1 VVHLLQPLAQLVRTI
16 RRFRFSLAHQFILGA
31 RFSLTICQTNM

>member
-16 RRFRFSLAHQFILGA
+16 GRFRFSLAHQFILGA
-31 RFSLTICQTNM
+31 EI